1 MSPFV
6 PGAVAAAGAN
16 GSSGNSTRHPISRR
30 AQARASGPRIPDR
43 TSNDRFMAIL
53 PRRDDGPHRSR
64 LSRCGGLNSADASDL
79 VSEISPTT
87 LVAGARRR
95 NAAIHSLPVGR
106 AGWPQCPIGAQHRGA
121 RRRPP
126 GPDGLRSATARPPRL
141 RRSPTPAPAS
151 GSPACASASKRSTA
165 ASRPDPTPTAASV
178 SARGSAWIRLT
189 RTARL
194 VAMSGRLN

>member
-30 AQARASGPRIPDR
+30 DQARASGPRIPDR
-43 TSNDRFMAIL
+43 TSNDRFMATL

-64 LSRCGGLNSADASDL
+64 LSGCGGLNSADASDL
-79 VSEISPTT
+79 VSEISPTR

-106 AGWPQCPIGAQHRGA
+106 TVAGHNA
-121 RRRPP
+121 
-126 GPDGLRSATARPPRL
+126 RSAL
-141 RRSPTPAPAS
+141 S
-151 GSPACASASKRSTA
+151 
-165 ASRPDPTPTAASV
+165 
-178 SARGSAWIRLT
+178 I
-189 RTARL
+189 
-194 VAMSGRLN
+194 VALAVALQVQMGFAG